1 MKLMQRFLT
10 VFLVMGFISICLTQQ
25 GKTETNDRD
34 MSAIISKAEQ
44 GDADAQRNL
53 GIMYFEGEGIPQDI
67 TQGVYWLSKAAE
79 QGDAEV
85 QIFLGIM
92 YAKGIHV
99 PQDYKKSIDWLTK
112 AAEQGLAGAQLKLG
126 VLYEKGEGI
135 QDYVKGYAWFNIAAL
150 QEDKTAKKKKNL
162 IVKKMSPGQ
171 IEEGEKL
178 SKEFYDKIHGQAE

>member
-53 GIMYFEGEGIPQDI
+53 GIMYVEGEGIPQDI

-79 QGDAEV
+79 QGLKAYMSLK
-85 QIFLGIM
+85 IT
-92 YAKGIHV
+92 
-99 PQDYKKSIDWLTK
+99 KSL
-112 AAEQGLAGAQLKLG
+112 
-126 VLYEKGEGI
+126 
-135 QDYVKGYAWFNIAAL
+135 
-150 QEDKTAKKKKNL
+150 
-162 IVKKMSPGQ
+162 
-171 IEEGEKL
+171 
-178 SKEFYDKIHGQAE
+178 